1 MVRDLESKS
10 WFMKLGKL
18 ALRTDGNVNN
28 NLYVFFMKK
37 KQTIIIAKFY

>member
-18 ALRTDGNVNN
+18 ALRTDGNVND
-28 NLYVFFMKK
+28 NLYVFFTKK